1 MGDKEVYKM
10 RFIDFLIEEVKK
22 EKPKK
27 KKVPSEGTG
36 YGTGGKKN
44 PKTWKGWKKKSSLAD
59 FI

>member
-1 MGDKEVYKM
+1 M
-10 RFIDFLIEEVKK
+10 RFIEYLMEEAKK

-27 KKVPSEGTG
+27 KVPSEGIG
-36 YGTGGKKN
+36 YGTGGKKD